1 MSIKNIL
8 VAYNG
13 MPGSD
18 AALTGAVLMQKYF
31 DAHLTGLFAHG
42 NPLLSRQMK
51 RTWMPRKVHEAIVEA
66 ADSPTSEIRE
76 KFHKVCADVPDEKLH
91 WIDSGGSVQRTVAR
105 YARLF
110 DLTVLGMYE
119 TSEDYNLSHI
129 EIHPDRVAFDSGRPV
144 LTFPANYT
152 GSVFNGRA
160 VVAWDGGRAAARALA
175 DAMQILETETEV
187 DIVSVGRS
195 PLADSLPGIDVQMV
209 LDRHDVNV
217 TLTELPRERRPI
229 ADTLVDHCEKTG
241 ASLLVMGAYEHSPL
255 REGLIGG
262 VTHDIALRARLPVLM
277 SH

>member
-13 MPGSD
+13 LPGSE
-18 AALTGAVLMQKYF
+18 AALSGAVLMQQYF
-31 DAHLTGLFAHG
+31 NAHVTGLFAHG
-42 NPLLSRQMK
+42 NPFLSRQIN
-51 RTWMPRKVHEAIVEA
+51 RTWMPRKVQDAIMEA
-66 ADSPTSEIRE
+66 ADSPTADIQQKFYEIC
-76 KFHKVCADVPDEKLH
+76 KDVPADKLH
-91 WIDSGGSVQRTVAR
+91 WIDSGGAVQRTVAR

-110 DLTVLGMYE
+110 DIIVLGMHE
-119 TSEDYNLSHI
+119 ANVDHNMAHI

-144 LTFPANYT
+144 MTFPANYAGT
-152 GSVFNGRA
+152 VFNGRA

-175 DAMQILETETEV
+175 DAMQILETEAEV
-187 DIVSVGRS
+187 EIVSVGRS
-195 PLADSLPGIDVQMV
+195 PLADSMPGIDVGMV

-217 TLTELPRERRPI
+217 TLTELPREKRPI
-229 ADTLVDHCEKTG
+229 ADTLVDHCEAKG

-262 VTHDIALRARLPVLM
+262 VTHDIALRAKLPVLM